1 MDDPLA
7 RYRPYLAMLLL
18 FAVVL
23 GGTIFML
30 RRSEPPPLTIVSP
43 TPRPTATIAM
53 VIVDVRGAVAKPGVY
68 TLPVGS
74 RVQDVLAQ
82 AGGALSNA
90 ETRPLNLARKLND
103 GEQLYVPTVGEVA
116 PTPAPAA
123 VPAKS
128 GASSTK
134 APIGKININT
144 ASVEELDALPGIG
157 PALGQRI
164 VDYRT
169 QNGSFGT
176 IEDLKKVRGIGDKS
190 FEEIKGLI
198 TVQ

>member
-23 GGTIFML
+23 GGTILLL
-30 RRSEPPPLTIVSP
+30 RRPEPPPLTIVSP
-43 TPRPTATIAM
+43 TPRATATIAL
-53 VIVDVRGAVAKPGVY
+53 VIVDVRGAVSKPGVY

-82 AGGALSNA
+82 AGGTSSNA
-90 ETRPLNLARKLND
+90 DTRPLNLARKLND
-103 GEQLYVPTVGEVA
+103 GEQLYVPRVGEA
-116 PTPAPAA
+116 TPTPAPVAA
-123 VPAKS
+123 PAKS
-128 GASSTK
+128 GAANTK

-169 QNGSFGT
+169 QNGAFGA
-176 IEDLKKVRGIGDKS
+176 IQDLKKVRGIGDKS
-190 FEEIKGLI
+190 FEELKDLI

>member
-23 GGTIFML
+23 GGTIFLL
-30 RRSEPPPLTIVSP
+30 RSPEPPPLTIASP
-43 TPRPTATIAM
+43 TPRATPTIAL

-68 TLPVGS
+68 TLPAGS

-90 ETRPLNLARKLND
+90 ETRPLNLARRLND
-103 GEQLYVPTVGEVA
+103 GEQLYVPTIGEA
-116 PTPAPAA
+116 TPTPAA

-128 GASSTK
+128 GASSAKT
-134 APIGKININT
+134 PTGKININT
-144 ASVEELDALPGIG
+144 ASVDELDVLPGIG

-164 VDYRT
+164 IDYRK
-169 QNGSFGT
+169 QNGAFGT

-190 FEEIKGLI
+190 FEEIKDLI